1 MRDELEQQLHDEYPD
16 LYAALDATEGDDL
29 YKTPLAQYGIQC
41 GDGWYGLLDALS
53 AFVTGQADDE
63 TIVLHQVKQKFGGLR
78 FYHGG
83 IPDALPERQRQMIFG
98 AITFAEQ
105 FADQLCELCGQPAVE
120 NSAPMSRARCAD
132 CLDSRPPLDQ

>member
-1 MRDELEQQLHDEYPD
+1 MRDELEQQLHDEYRD
-16 LYAALDATEGDDL
+16 LYAALDADEGDDL
-29 YKTPLAQYGIQC
+29 YKTPLARYGVQC

-53 AFVTGQADDE
+53 AFVTDQAGDE

-83 IPDALPERQRQMIFG
+83 LPDALSQRQRQMIFG

-105 FADQLCELCGQPAVE
+105 FSDQICELCGQPAVE
-120 NSAPMSRARCAD
+120 NDAPMSRARCVD
-132 CLDSRPPLDQ
+132 CRDARRAVDR